1 MNKEGISYLYMSSK
15 VTDSNTRKLRQHVA
29 VYKNLVYKYE
39 AF

>member
-1 MNKEGISYLYMSSK
+1 MNKEGISYNMNSK
-15 VTDSNTRKLRQHVA
+15 VTDSNMRKLCQHVA